1 MKQRTLLLT
10 LVALLGIMQARADVT
25 INATNFPDENFRNW
39 LLEQYYGSDGVIT
52 DDEIAEIK
60 EIYVINTSIASLK
73 GIEFFKALTGL
84 YCFNNQLTSLDVSKN
99 TALKELACHNNQLT
113 SLDVS
118 KNTALTVLS
127 CFDNQLTSLDMSG
140 CTALTELHCYNNQL
154 TSLDVSGFTAL
165 TTLRCYTN
173 QLTSLDVS
181 KNTLLTELS
190 CDNNQLTS
198 LNVSGCTALK
208 SLYCY
213 NNQLTS
219 LNVSGCTALKSLYCH
234 NNQLT
239 SLDVSKNTALIYLA
253 CSDNQLA
260 SLDVSKNTALWYFS
274 FDQNKIKGSG
284 MDALVES
291 LPNVSESSMYVIYN
305 ENEGNVM
312 TTVQVAAAK
321 AKGWTPYYYDGEDWW
336 EYAGSDPSGI
346 EELKN
351 SKVEGLK
358 YYDLQGRRVVNPTK
372 GVYILNGRKVVI
384 K

>member
-39 LLEQYYGSDGVIT
+39 LLEQDYGKDGVIT
-52 DDEIAEIK
+52 DDEIAGITD
-60 EIYVINTSIASLK
+60 IYVINTSIANLK
-73 GIEFFKALTGL
+73 GIEFFTALTGL
-84 YCFNNQLTSLDVSKN
+84 YCFNNQLTSLDVSGC

-127 CFDNQLTSLDMSG
+127 CYDNKLTSLDMSG

-165 TTLRCYTN
+165 TTLRCNTN

-208 SLYCY
+208 SLYC
-213 NNQLTS
+213 QD
-219 LNVSGCTALKSLYCH
+219 
-234 NNQLT
+234 NQLT
-239 SLDVSKNTALIYLA
+239 SLDVSKNTALIYLS

-321 AKGWTPYYYDGEDWW
+321 AKGWTPYYYDGEDWL

-346 EELKN
+346 KSIDNGQLKMDN
-351 SKVEGLK
+351 
-358 YYDLQGRRVVNPTK
+358 YFDLQGRHVVNPTK
-372 GVYILNGRKVVI
+372 GVYILNGKKVIVR
-384 K
+384 